1 MARQARFDGAHPLR
15 VSALLSEGALR
26 QQVGG
31 PQVMRRQL
39 DHLVRL
45 ATERPAQ
52 IEVRVLPFSA
62 GAHPAFGG
70 PFEILSF
77 PSPRLPDLV
86 WQEILTSID
95 IIDQSV
101 RVTDYIVTF
110 AETRELALGSDE
122 SVDLIR
128 RIAKEMT

>member
-1 MARQARFDGAHPLR
+1 M
-15 VSALLSEGALR
+15 
-26 QQVGG
+26 
-31 PQVMRRQL
+31 
-39 DHLVRL
+39 
-45 ATERPAQ
+45 
-52 IEVRVLPFSA
+52 LPFSV

-70 PFEILSF
+70 PSELLSF
-77 PSPRLPDLV
+77 PLPRLPDLV

-101 RVTDYIVTF
+101 RVNDYVVTF

-122 SVDLIR
+122 LIDLIR